1 MCLESLKHALLD
13 TISRLDH
20 QHNFFCSAG
29 WSLFR
34 GRSFYKTLVSL
45 VDPPYFQRAQRE
57 KMARSLSQACA
68 NESSDLNKSLNAACA
83 SQKKESSTYG
93 HESTGVD
100 VEHATTI
107 DSESNRNDM
116 NMRTHDE
123 SECLSDIDDLEIDLY
138 LHNEEERRYKKIIWE
153 KLNRDYLK
161 EQTAKEAAAKR
172 GFDGLLAS
180 RELGTAF
187 AAKSQKGK
195 KKGQAAKSSGSVQLG
210 PKAALSLGKKRL
222 SSKVNFE
229 MVEKL
234 FDEPEALEN
243 PKKARFDPCSEN
255 HDDLESELENKNRGD
270 DELESTGEFEEETDD
285 LGGLY
290 ENTRYDNIVDEG
302 SNYEDDDYNFE

>member
-68 NESSDLNKSLNAACA
+68 NESSD
-83 SQKKESSTYG
+83 
-93 HESTGVD
+93 
-100 VEHATTI
+100 
-107 DSESNRNDM
+107 
-116 NMRTHDE
+116 
-123 SECLSDIDDLEIDLY
+123 IDLY

>member
-93 HESTGVD
+93 HESTALSGVD

-187 AAKSQKGK
+187 AAKSQKNS
-195 KKGQAAKSSGSVQLG
+195 ASVFADDIKVVRLMKRIKIFPFIYLCIYLFILQMQLNYFNRRCLFSP
-210 PKAALSLGKKRL
+210 PKNCINS
-222 SSKVNFE
+222 
-229 MVEKL
+229 
-234 FDEPEALEN
+234 
-243 PKKARFDPCSEN
+243 
-255 HDDLESELENKNRGD
+255 
-270 DELESTGEFEEETDD
+270 
-285 LGGLY
+285 
-290 ENTRYDNIVDEG
+290 
-302 SNYEDDDYNFE
+302 